1 MTHSNVLKC
10 KTCNIVI
17 DEMLSYIQNKL
28 SVADDNLLVN
38 VCTSAFSSEEIK
50 KSKSLLFEALSTD
63 QRNVLRKGTGKVKRD
78 IDDILRV
85 LRWADMDTLP
95 VFVARQLEKLPP
107 IDFDHLDCT
116 KLLKDMAKLR
126 SEIEV
131 IKTSYAKGSQV
142 EDLRIEINNLK
153 FSSIPH
159 TPLRNIN
166 SKRGAWM
173 HDSGPIGLSPQLSM
187 SPFRNSPENKLDES
201 YSADRKDSPKV
212 NAPKQQQQCG
222 KKVVGAKCK
231 NDNVKYTNSPFVMT
245 HTERSMPD
253 LNEQLNGDPM
263 RDLHDPVLTDDYPQT
278 KNNNDDGWQ
287 VQSKRKKNNY
297 RYMGKKGTAFDTTG
311 KFKAAEGKT
320 PILITK

>member
-1 MTHSNVLKC
+1 
-10 KTCNIVI
+10 
-17 DEMLSYIQNKL
+17 MLSYIQNKL

-131 IKTSYAKGSQV
+131 IKTSYAK
-142 EDLRIEINNLK
+142 
-153 FSSIPH
+153 
-159 TPLRNIN
+159 
-166 SKRGAWM
+166 
-173 HDSGPIGLSPQLSM
+173 
-187 SPFRNSPENKLDES
+187 
-201 YSADRKDSPKV
+201 DRKDSPKV

-278 KNNNDDGWQ
+278 KNNNDDECFI
-287 VQSKRKKNNY
+287 SLDF
-297 RYMGKKGTAFDTTG
+297 A
-311 KFKAAEGKT
+311 
-320 PILITK
+320 

>member
-166 SKRGAWM
+166 SKRGPGCTIVDPSDFRPSYRCHPFETHQKISWM
-173 HDSGPIGLSPQLSM
+173 NLTQQIGKIHLKLTHLSSSSSVAKKLLG
-187 SPFRNSPENKLDES
+187 RNV
-201 YSADRKDSPKV
+201 R
-212 NAPKQQQQCG
+212 
-222 KKVVGAKCK
+222 
-231 NDNVKYTNSPFVMT
+231 TIM
-245 HTERSMPD
+245 
-253 LNEQLNGDPM
+253 
-263 RDLHDPVLTDDYPQT
+263 
-278 KNNNDDGWQ
+278 
-287 VQSKRKKNNY
+287 
-297 RYMGKKGTAFDTTG
+297 
-311 KFKAAEGKT
+311 
-320 PILITK
+320 